1 MIQTTPVDLENIE
14 YFSEPFP
21 HCHTIHALEPDIALD
36 ILRWMETDAPWELV
50 ETDFYEQFEFN
61 LRKIELPEHLC
72 FLVDDPFSSAI
83 LEHMTRIFNIPLLE
97 KVEIV
102 AHKLVPGQ
110 SIRIHN
116 DYLKDAETH
125 RLIIHLNSGW
135 SDSHGGLFVIFASE
149 DAENI
154 HRVISPLHNSAIG
167 FAISDNSHHA
177 VSTIYNDARYSLICS
192 FRPAQ

>member
-1 MIQTTPVDLENIE
+1 MIQTASVDLEKIE

-21 HCHTIHALEPDIALD
+21 HCHSNCALDSDIALR

-61 LRKIELPEHLC
+61 LGKIKIPDYLS
-72 FLVDDPFSSAI
+72 FLKDGSFASAV
-83 LEHMTRIFNIPLLE
+83 LEQMTSTFNVPLAE

-116 DYLKDAETH
+116 DYLENAETH
-125 RLIIHLNSGW
+125 RLVIQLNSGW
-135 SDSHGGLFVIFASE
+135 TSANGGLFVMFSSA
-149 DAENI
+149 DAEDI
-154 HRVISPLHNSAIG
+154 YQVISPMHNSAVG
-167 FAISDNSHHA
+167 FAILGNSHHA
-177 VSTIYNDARYSLICS
+177 VSTVYSATRYSLICS
-192 FRPAQ
+192 FRAL